1 VAFSR
6 PRLEPR
12 DRFLLLALG
21 AAMFFDGYDVSVH
34 TIALTQIRDSFGLS
48 KGAAS
53 ALFAIVFLGALPALA
68 ITRLADRYGRKQLL
82 IYSIYGYTICSGL
95 SALAPNT
102 LTFGGA
108 QFLQQVFIVAESAIV
123 WTMAAEELPA
133 HARGFGFG
141 VLAMNSTLGVGVAAI
156 LFGGFFEPNGVSWRW
171 LYVVSIPPLL
181 FVAFLRK
188 RLPESRR
195 FVAARD
201 QGALSSRWQEILG
214 PSTRRWLVLIV
225 VTTFLTQLIQ
235 QAGTFTIDFLQTD
248 RGLSASAAS
257 FMLVAS
263 GLPGIPIMIAAGAW
277 SDRYGR
283 RLVGCGFSLASVVG
297 AVGFFWLPGGVPVLL
312 PCMSLTIVGQ
322 LGAWPVLQTYTS
334 ELFPTR
340 LRSSA
345 SSWANLAGVLGR
357 SGSLAL
363 AAPLLAVFS
372 QSTTATVL
380 GIGPVI
386 AIVIFAVAFP
396 DTHGRELEDLT
407 DDCAYGLAPAMPP
420 LDCGSSLAT
429 SLATSGHA
437 PLQPGNPRTES

>member
-1 VAFSR
+1 
-6 PRLEPR
+6 
-12 DRFLLLALG
+12 
-21 AAMFFDGYDVSVH
+21 
-34 TIALTQIRDSFGLS
+34 
-48 KGAAS
+48 
-53 ALFAIVFLGALPALA
+53 
-68 ITRLADRYGRKQLL
+68 
-82 IYSIYGYTICSGL
+82 
-95 SALAPNT
+95 
-102 LTFGGA
+102 
-108 QFLQQVFIVAESAIV
+108 
-123 WTMAAEELPA
+123 MAAEELPA
-133 HARGFGFG
+133 EARGFGFG

-156 LFGGFFEPNGVSWRW
+156 LFGGLFEPAGISWRW

-181 FVAFLRK
+181 FVAVLRK

-195 FVAARD
+195 FTAAQE
-201 QGALSSRWQEILG
+201 QGALASRWQEILG
-214 PSTRRWLVLIV
+214 PTTRKWLVLIV

-235 QAGTFTIDFLQTD
+235 QATTFTVDFLQTD
-248 RGLSASAAS
+248 RGVSATTAN
-257 FMLVAS
+257 FMLVFA

-283 RLVGCGFSLASVVG
+283 RLVGCGFALASVIG
-297 AVGFFWLPGGVPVLL
+297 AIAFFWIPGGVPVLL

-372 QSTTATVL
+372 QSVTATVL

-386 AIVIFAVAFP
+386 AIVIFAVYFP

-407 DDCAYGLAPAMPP
+407 DDVAVAM
-420 LDCGSSLAT
+420 SLAD
-429 SLATSGHA
+429 
-437 PLQPGNPRTES
+437 R

>member
-1 VAFSR
+1 VAFLLAPWAPFAR
-6 PRLEPR
+6 RRGL
-12 DRFLLLALG
+12 DDDHIFLLVVLG
-21 AAMFFDGYDVSVH
+21 ATAFFDGYDGSIHAV
-34 TIALTQIRDSFGLS
+34 ALTQIRESFDLS
-48 KGAAS
+48 KGTTS
-53 ALFAIVFLGALPALA
+53 ALYALIFLGALPAMV
-68 ITRLADRYGRKQLL
+68 ITRYADRVGRRRML
-82 IYSIYGYTICSGL
+82 ILSVLGYTLFSGL
-95 SALAPNT
+95 TAVAPSAAWFTGSQLM
-102 LTFGGA
+102 
-108 QFLQQVFIVAESAIV
+108 QQVFLVAEAAIV

-133 HARGFGFG
+133 DARGFGFG

-156 LFGGFFEPNGVSWRW
+156 LFGGFFDPNGVSWRW

-225 VTTFLTQLIQ
+225 TTTFLTQLIQ

-283 RLVGCGFSLASVVG
+283 RLVGCGFSLASVLG

-372 QSTTATVL
+372 QSTTATLL
-380 GIGPVI
+380 GIGPVV

-396 DTHGRELEDLT
+396 DTHGRELEELT
-407 DDCAYGLAPAMPP
+407 DDV
-420 LDCGSSLAT
+420 SLAA
-429 SLATSGHA
+429 SLAH
-437 PLQPGNPRTES
+437 R